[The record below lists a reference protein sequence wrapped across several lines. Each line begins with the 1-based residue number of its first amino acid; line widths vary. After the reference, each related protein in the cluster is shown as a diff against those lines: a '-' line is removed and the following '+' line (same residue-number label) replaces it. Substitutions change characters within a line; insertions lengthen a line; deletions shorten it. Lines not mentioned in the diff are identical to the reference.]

1 MTKAANKKQPYI
13 PLYIGD
19 WEQDTN
25 CLSLQAEAAW
35 LKIIF
40 KMWKNGRS
48 GRYKSSTNSLQNL
61 WKTDT
66 KGVQNIIHELSL
78 NEVCNFEKEREN
90 EGKDHA
96 GCEIYIFINRR
107 MVKEAEISEIRTN
120 AVQNRYK
127 DDYKDD
133 TNTLHPLDS
142 DNDNTVSKINIEFEE
157 FWKLYDKKTS
167 PKESCQKKWEKL
179 KDNERLLAMTYIPAY
194 KISQPEKQFRKDPAT
209 FLNQKAWNNEIIY
222 RNGTNPNL
230 NGASQNGKSAAA
242 HKLANRVI
250 GVKSDQP

>member
-1 MTKAANKKQPYI
+1 MTKAAEKKQPYI

-48 GRYKSSTNSLQNL
+48 GRYKTSTNALQNL

-66 KGVQNIIHELSL
+66 KGVQNIINELGL
-78 NEVCNFEKEREN
+78 NEVCNFEKDAEN
-90 EGKDHA
+90 EGKYTA
-96 GCEIYIFINRR
+96 GHEIFIFINRR
-107 MVKEAEISEIRTN
+107 MVKEAEISEKRSN
-120 AVQNRYK
+120 AVQTR
-127 DDYKDD
+127 YKDD
-133 TNTLHPLDS
+133 TNTLLPLDS
-142 DNDNTVSKINIEFEE
+142 DNDNTVLNINIEFED

-167 PKESCQKKWEKL
+167 PKDSCQKKWEKL
-179 KDNERLLAMTYIPAY
+179 KPEERVLAMNHIPAY
-194 KISQPEKQFRKDPAT
+194 KLSQPEKQYRKDPAT

-222 RNGTNPNL
+222 RNGAHN

-242 HKLANRVI
+242 HKLASRVL
-250 GVKSDQP
+250 GVKPDQP